1 MDFKRI
7 EWIFFLV
14 FLGVNIFLFS
24 IYREG
29 LQDES
34 YVSYSEKTESLET
47 RLKKD
52 QITHKKELSTKRS
65 EGYYL
70 SGEQTNFY
78 MAIQEQQA
86 AKNDYSYL
94 KNITVTENG
103 VIDYPS
109 NHYIDPDEVN
119 ETFSGFLRDEKSV
132 LYGNEYTYL
141 PQFSN
146 LNGEFPEL
154 VAAQSYG
161 GIPIHDDTAQIT
173 LSLEKSETDDLLR
186 IVQYSQSHIGNL
198 EELREKADLYSEQ
211 DAIETL
217 YVNNKIPSN
226 STITFSKLAYS
237 QIYKIR
243 EKNVYVPVW
252 FIGISS
258 NSTTLQVEQVN
269 AMSNTIITS
278 NAVIRVEKDN

>member
-7 EWIFFLV
+7 EWLFFLV
-14 FLGVNIFLFS
+14 FLGVNIFLFG
-24 IYREG
+24 IYQEG

-34 YVSYSEKTESLET
+34 IVSYSEQTESLET

-52 QITHKKELSTKRS
+52 QITHKEELSKKRG

-70 SGEQTNFY
+70 SGEQSNFY
-78 MAIQEQQA
+78 MAIQEQQVA
-86 AKNDYSYL
+86 RNDYTYL
-94 KNITVTENG
+94 RNVTVIENG
-103 VIDYPS
+103 VISYPT
-109 NHYIDPDEVN
+109 NHYIDPKEVN
-119 ETFSGFLRDEKSV
+119 ETFSGFLADDKNV

-154 VAAQSYG
+154 VASQTYG
-161 GIPIHDDTAQIT
+161 GIPFRDDTAQIT

-186 IVQYSQSHIGNL
+186 IVKYSQSHVGNL
-198 EELREKADLYSEQ
+198 EELREKAELYSEH

-217 YVNNKIPSN
+217 YVNNKIPSH

-237 QIYKIR
+237 RIYKIR

-252 FIGISS
+252 FIGISTNAAS
-258 NSTTLQVEQVN
+258 LQIEQVN
-269 AMSNTIITS
+269 AMSNTVITS
-278 NAVIRVEKDN
+278 NSVIRVEKE